1 MLSFLARRILQLI
14 PLLLGI
20 SILVFLLFQVIPGDP
35 VEILLGVR
43 GTPELKER
51 LRIEFGLDQPLISR
65 LGIFLKQLAQGNLGL
80 SFQYKK
86 DVWKVMSAVL
96 PQTLML
102 AGTAVLLAAVLG
114 VAVGIASAALRQSW
128 LDYALTGLSLAAISL
143 PVFWLGFQLQLF
155 VGLRW
160 GLLPIS
166 GGGGG
171 LNLIL
176 PTLALAPGSAG
187 LFARLTRSTMLEVL
201 SQDYI
206 RTARAKGINGWR
218 VLQKHAL
225 KNAFIPIVTV
235 IGLSFGDLIT
245 GALLVEVI
253 FARPGL
259 GRLLV
264 DAIKG
269 RDYPLIQGI
278 VLLVALGYAL
288 VNLLVDVLYA
298 YLNPQ
303 VRYD

>member
-1 MLSFLARRILQLI
+1 MLSFLARRLLQLL

-20 SILVFLLFQVIPGDP
+20 SIMVFLLFQVIPGDP

-43 GTPELKER
+43 GTPEMKER
-51 LRIEFGLDQPLISR
+51 LSVEFGLDQPLAKR
-65 LGIFLKQLAQGNLGL
+65 LVIFLGQLARGNLGT

-86 DVWKVMSAVL
+86 PVWEVIRAVL
-96 PQTLML
+96 PQTLLL
-102 AGTAVLLAAVLG
+102 AGTAVILAALLG
-114 VAVGIASAALRQSW
+114 ITVGIASAAWRQSW
-128 LDYALTGLSLAAISL
+128 LDYLLTGLSLAAISV
-143 PVFWLGFQLQLF
+143 PVFWLGFQLQLYL
-155 VGLRW
+155 GLRL
-160 GLLPIS
+160 GLFPIS

-171 LNLIL
+171 INLIL

-201 SQDYI
+201 NQDYI
-206 RTARAKGINGWR
+206 RTAKAKGINRLR

-225 KNAFIPIVTV
+225 KNAFIPIITV

-264 DAIKG
+264 DAIKA

-288 VNLLVDVLYA
+288 VNLTVDLLYA

>member
-1 MLSFLARRILQLI
+1 MLSFLARRLLQLL

-20 SILVFLLFQVIPGDP
+20 SIMVFLLFQVIPGDP

-43 GTPELKER
+43 GTLEMKER
-51 LRIEFGLDQPLISR
+51 LRAEFGLDQPLSKR
-65 LGIFLKQLAQGNLGL
+65 LVIFLGQLTRGNLGT

-86 DVWKVMSAVL
+86 PVWEVIRAVL
-96 PQTLML
+96 PQTLLL
-102 AGTAVLLAAVLG
+102 AGTAVLLAAIFG
-114 VAVGIASAALRQSW
+114 IGVGIASAAWRQSW
-128 LDYALTGLSLAAISL
+128 LDYLLTGLSLAAISV
-143 PVFWLGFQLQLF
+143 PVFWLGFQLQLYL
-155 VGLRW
+155 GLHL
-160 GLLPIS
+160 GLFPIS

-171 LNLIL
+171 INLIL

-201 SQDYI
+201 NQDYI
-206 RTARAKGINGWR
+206 RTAKAKGINPLR

-225 KNAFIPIVTV
+225 KNALIPIITV

-264 DAIKG
+264 DAIRA

-278 VLLVALGYAL
+278 VLLVAFGYAL
-288 VNLLVDVLYA
+288 VNLMVDLLYT

>member
-1 MLSFLARRILQLI
+1 M
-14 PLLLGI
+14 
-20 SILVFLLFQVIPGDP
+20 VFLLFQVIPGDP

-43 GTPELKER
+43 GTPEMKER
-51 LRIEFGLDQPLISR
+51 LSVEFGLDQPLAKR
-65 LGIFLKQLAQGNLGL
+65 LVIFLGQLARGNLGT

-86 DVWKVMSAVL
+86 PVWEVIRAVL
-96 PQTLML
+96 PQTLLL
-102 AGTAVLLAAVLG
+102 AGTAVILAALLG
-114 VAVGIASAALRQSW
+114 ITVGIASAAWRQSW
-128 LDYALTGLSLAAISL
+128 LDYLLTGLSLAAISV
-143 PVFWLGFQLQLF
+143 PVFWLGFQLQLYL
-155 VGLRW
+155 GLRL
-160 GLLPIS
+160 GLFPIS

-171 LNLIL
+171 INLIL

-201 SQDYI
+201 NQDYI
-206 RTARAKGINGWR
+206 RTAKAKGINRLR

-225 KNAFIPIVTV
+225 KNAFIPIITV

-264 DAIKG
+264 DAIKA

-288 VNLLVDVLYA
+288 VNLTVDLLYA